1 MKKYVGTKT
10 VKAMPMNELAAVE
23 KGYAR
28 KNEDNH
34 EWREGYHVQYTN
46 PDGSIYNSWSPK
58 SVFEKAYRA
67 AETPADSIK
76 IELEELNT
84 RFAKGIE
91 FLANESYALIHPT
104 KALLSAQVETERQ
117 YSYLL
122 NARLKRMSDR
132 LERMSDRLKRRSEGK
147 ESINNYDFGTAI
159 KFLKAGGAIR
169 RAGWNDKG
177 MFVIKQVP
185 AHITR
190 ETIPN
195 MQSLPQIAKDIL
207 MSRNS
212 PHIDYANQMLIIN
225 PDGRADSWVPSSSD
239 VFAEDWELVTE

>member
-1 MKKYVGTKT
+1 MKTYVGTKT

-28 KNEDNH
+28 ENEDNH
-34 EWREGYHVQYTN
+34 EWREGYHVQYTD

-58 SVFEKAYRA
+58 SVFEKAYRV
-67 AETPADSIK
+67 AEAPADHIK
-76 IELEELNT
+76 IQLEELNT

-91 FLANESYALIHPT
+91 FLPNEGYALIYPT
-104 KALLSAQVETERQ
+104 KALLSAQVETERE

-122 NARLKRMSDR
+122 NDR
-132 LERMSDRLKRRSEGK
+132 LERMSDGK
-147 ESINNYDFGTAI
+147 ESLDNYDFGTAI
-159 KFLKAGGAIR
+159 KFLKAGGAVR
-169 RAGWNDKG
+169 RAGWNGKG

-185 AHITR
+185 AHITS

-195 MQSLPQIAKDIL
+195 MQSLPQTAKDIL
-207 MSRNS
+207 MKRQK
-212 PHIDYANQMLIIN
+212 PCLKYTNQMLIIN
-225 PDGRADSWVPSSSD
+225 QDGRADSWVPSSSD

>member
-1 MKKYVGTKT
+1 MKTYVGTKT
-10 VKAMPMNELAAVE
+10 VKVMPMNELAAVE

-58 SVFEKAYRA
+58 SVFEKAYRV
-67 AETPADSIK
+67 AETPADRIK
-76 IELEELNT
+76 LEFGET
-84 RFAKGIE
+84 VMRFARGVD
-91 FLANESYALIHPT
+91 FLKSNSDTLIYPT
-104 KALLSAQVETERQ
+104 KVLLSAQTETDRE

-122 NARLKRMSDR
+122 HDRLDKMSDKKV
-132 LERMSDRLKRRSEGK
+132 LLDG
-147 ESINNYDFGTAI
+147 YDFGTAI

-169 RAGWNDKG
+169 RAGWNGKG

-185 AHITR
+185 AHIIS

-207 MSRNS
+207 MKRQK
-212 PHIDYANQMLIIN
+212 PCLKYTNQMLIIDQ
-225 PDGRADSWVPSSSD
+225 DGRADSWIPSSSD

>member
-1 MKKYVGTKT
+1 MKKYVGTKM
-10 VKAMPMNELAAVE
+10 VKAEPMNELAAVE

-28 KNEDNH
+28 KNKDNH

-46 PDGSIYNSWSPK
+46 PDGSIYDSWSPK
-58 SVFEKAYRA
+58 SVFEKTYRV
-67 AETPADSIK
+67 AETPTDSIK

-91 FLANESYALIHPT
+91 FLVNEGYTLIYPT
-104 KALLSAQVETERQ
+104 KAFLSAQVETERE

-122 NARLKRMSDR
+122 NDR
-132 LERMSDRLKRRSEGK
+132 LERMSDGK
-147 ESINNYDFGTAI
+147 ESLNNYDFGTAI

-169 RAGWNDKG
+169 RAGWNGKG

-185 AHITR
+185 AHITS

-195 MQSLPQIAKDIL
+195 MQSLPQTAKDIL
-207 MSRNS
+207 MKRKK
-212 PHIDYANQMLIIN
+212 PCLKYTNQMLIIN
-225 PDGRADSWVPSSSD
+225 QDGRADSWVPSSSD

>member
-1 MKKYVGTKT
+1 MQTYVGTKM
-10 VKAMPMNELAAVE
+10 VKAEPMNELAAA
-23 KGYAR
+23 KRGYAR

-46 PDGSIYNSWSPK
+46 PDGSVYDSWSPK
-58 SVFEKAYRA
+58 SVFEKAYRV
-67 AETPADSIK
+67 AETPADRIK
-76 IELEELNT
+76 IEFGET
-84 RFAKGIE
+84 VMRFARGDD
-91 FLANESYALIHPT
+91 FLKSNSDTLIYPT
-104 KALLSAQVETERQ
+104 KVLLSAQTETDRE

-122 NARLKRMSDR
+122 HDRLNKMSDKKV
-132 LERMSDRLKRRSEGK
+132 LLNG
-147 ESINNYDFGTAI
+147 YDFGTAI

-169 RAGWNDKG
+169 RAGWNGKG

-195 MQSLPQIAKDIL
+195 MQSLPQTAKDIL
-207 MSRNS
+207 MKRQK
-212 PHIDYANQMLIIN
+212 PCLKYTNQMLIIN
-225 PDGRADSWVPSSSD
+225 QDGRADSWVPSPSD

>member
-10 VKAMPMNELAAVE
+10 VNAEPMNELAAVE

-28 KNEDNH
+28 KNKDNH

-46 PDGSIYNSWSPK
+46 PDGSIYDSWSPK
-58 SVFEKAYRA
+58 SVFEKAYRV
-67 AETPADSIK
+67 AEAPADRIK

-91 FLANESYALIHPT
+91 FLSNEGYALIYPT
-104 KALLSAQVETERQ
+104 KALLSAQVETERE

-122 NARLKRMSDR
+122 NDR
-132 LERMSDRLKRRSEGK
+132 LERMSDGK
-147 ESINNYDFGTAI
+147 ESLNNYDFGTAI

-169 RAGWNDKG
+169 RAGWNGKG

-185 AHITR
+185 AHITS

-207 MSRNS
+207 MKRQK
-212 PHIDYANQMLIIN
+212 PCLKYTNQMLIIDQ
-225 PDGRADSWVPSSSD
+225 DGRADSWIPSSGD

>member
-10 VKAMPMNELAAVE
+10 VKAVPMNELAAVE

-28 KNEDNH
+28 ENEDNH

-58 SVFEKAYRA
+58 SVFEKAYRV
-67 AETPADSIK
+67 AETPTDRIK
-76 IELEELNT
+76 IGLEELNT

-91 FLANESYALIHPT
+91 FLANEGYALIYPT
-104 KALLSAQVETERQ
+104 KALLSAQIETERE

-122 NARLKRMSDR
+122 NDR
-132 LERMSDRLKRRSEGK
+132 LERMSDGK
-147 ESINNYDFGTAI
+147 ESLDNYDFGTAI

-169 RAGWNDKG
+169 RAGWNGKG

-185 AHITR
+185 AHIIS

-207 MSRNS
+207 MKRQK
-212 PHIDYANQMLIIN
+212 PCLKYTNQMLIIN
-225 PDGRADSWVPSSSD
+225 QDGRADSWVPSSSD

>member
-84 RFAKGIE
+84 RFAKGTE
-91 FLANESYALIHPT
+91 LLSNEGYALIYPT
-104 KALLSAQVETERQ
+104 KALLSAQVETERE

-122 NARLKRMSDR
+122 NDR
-132 LERMSDRLKRRSEGK
+132 LERMPDGK
-147 ESINNYDFGTAI
+147 ESLNNYDFGTAL

-169 RAGWNDKG
+169 RAGWNDVG

-185 AHITR
+185 ASIK
-190 ETIPN
+190 EDVIPN

-212 PHIDYANQMLIIN
+212 PHIDYTNQMLIIN
-225 PDGRADSWVPSSSD
+225 PDGRADSWIPSSSD

>member
-1 MKKYVGTKT
+1 MKTYVGTKT
-10 VKAMPMNELAAVE
+10 VKAEPMNELAAVE

-58 SVFEKAYRA
+58 SVFEKAYRV
-67 AETPADSIK
+67 AETPADRIK
-76 IELEELNT
+76 IEFGET
-84 RFAKGIE
+84 VMRFARGIE
-91 FLANESYALIHPT
+91 FLKSNSDTLIYPT
-104 KALLSAQVETERQ
+104 KALLSAQVETERE

-122 NARLKRMSDR
+122 HDRLNKMSDKKV
-132 LERMSDRLKRRSEGK
+132 LLNG
-147 ESINNYDFGTAI
+147 YDFGTAI
-159 KFLKAGGAIR
+159 KFLRAGGAIR
-169 RAGWNDKG
+169 RAGWNGKG
-177 MFVIKQVP
+177 KFVIKQVP
-185 AHITR
+185 AHIIS

-207 MSRNS
+207 MNRQK
-212 PHIDYANQMLIIN
+212 PCLKYTNQMLIIH
-225 PDGRADSWVPSSSD
+225 PDGRAYSWVPSSSD

>member
-1 MKKYVGTKT
+1 MKTYVGTKT

-58 SVFEKAYRA
+58 SVFEKAYQV
-67 AETPADSIK
+67 AETPLDRMN
-76 IELEELNT
+76 IEYGEVSERYMKGLQFINSMNFDKLSYL
-84 RFAKGIE
+84 AK
-91 FLANESYALIHPT
+91 T
-104 KALLSAQVETERQ
+104 LLSAQSESQRE
-117 YSYLL
+117 YCYLL
-122 NARLKRMSDR
+122 LDR
-132 LERMSDRLKRRSEGK
+132 IAQISNRSVTLDG
-147 ESINNYDFGTAI
+147 YDFGTAL

-169 RAGWNDKG
+169 RAGWNDVG

-185 AHITR
+185 ASIK
-190 ETIPN
+190 EDVIPN

-207 MSRNS
+207 MSLNS
-212 PHIDYANQMLIIN
+212 PHIDYTNQMLIIN

>member
-1 MKKYVGTKT
+1 MKKYVGTKM
-10 VKAMPMNELAAVE
+10 VKAEPMNELAAVK

-58 SVFEKAYRA
+58 SVFEKAYIA
-67 AETPADSIK
+67 AETPANSIK

-91 FLANESYALIHPT
+91 FLANEGYALIYPT
-104 KALLSAQVETERQ
+104 KALLSAQVETERE

-122 NARLKRMSDR
+122 NDR
-132 LERMSDRLKRRSEGK
+132 LERMSDGK

-169 RAGWNDKG
+169 RAGWNGKG
-177 MFVIKQVP
+177 LFVIKQVP
-185 AHITR
+185 AHITS

-195 MQSLPQIAKDIL
+195 MQSLPQTAKDIL
-207 MSRNS
+207 MKRQK
-212 PHIDYANQMLIIN
+212 PCLKYTNQMLIIN
-225 PDGRADSWVPSSSD
+225 EDGRADSWVPSSSD